1 MKLLKNNAAHLG
13 GRAGFTMIELA
24 ICLGI
29 IAFALVA
36 IIGVLPVGINVQKDN
51 REETVINQDGMFW
64 MEAIRSGSTGMNDL
78 TNHVVF
84 IEIDPAQGSNQK
96 VYRWEPLAAKPG
108 DGHMEL
114 PRGVQGAAIIG
125 LLSMPAQADLV
136 GPVTVRNWPQINNE
150 SRIYNRVR
158 AKVRAISGSAV
169 DKGEAAKEMAFS
181 YRLTS
186 EVRPIRT
193 MGDWGNISGNKFA
206 VDANRFRKL
215 NFYEIKLTF
224 QWPEYRFGDEERP
237 GPNKKV
243 FRTVVAGRLVN
254 RNLNLLNSLDLT
266 TGQFQ
271 EDITSPFFFFE
282 PNRFSVPKVV
292 AGK

>member
-1 MKLLKNNAAHLG
+1 MKLLKNNAAHLR

-96 VYRWEPLAAKPG
+96 VYRWEPLAAKSG

>member
-1 MKLLKNNAAHLG
+1 MKLLKNNAAHLR
-13 GRAGFTMIELA
+13 GRDGFTMIELA

-136 GPVTVRNWPQINNE
+136 GPVTVRNWPQINNA
-150 SRIYNRVR
+150 SRVYNRVR

-169 DKGEAAKEMAFS
+169 DKGEAAREMAFS

-193 MGDWGNISGNKFA
+193 MGDWGNLSGNKFA

-224 QWPEYRFGDEERP
+224 HWPEYRFGDEERP

-254 RNLNLLNSLDLT
+254 RNLNLLNSLDPT

>member
-1 MKLLKNNAAHLG
+1 MNLRKHNTPPHR
-13 GRAGFTMIELA
+13 GRAGFTIIELV

-36 IIGVLPVGINVQKDN
+36 IIGVLPIGINVQKDN
-51 REETVINQDGMFW
+51 REETIINQDSLYW
-64 MEAIRSGSTGMNDL
+64 MEAIRSGATGMNDL
-78 TNHVVF
+78 TNHIAF
-84 IEIDPAQGSNQK
+84 IEIRNSNSE
-96 VYRWEPLAAKPG
+96 VYRWEPIPAAAG
-108 DGHMEL
+108 DSHIEL

-136 GPVTVRNWPQINNE
+136 GPVTVRNWPQINNQ
-150 SRIYNRVR
+150 SQRYNLIR

-169 DKGEAAKEMAFS
+169 DKGEAAREMAFS

-193 MGDWGNISGNKFA
+193 MGDWGNLSGNKLA

-224 QWPEYRFGDEERP
+224 HWPEYRFGDEERP

-254 RNLNLLNSLDLT
+254 RNLNLLNTLDLT

>member
-1 MKLLKNNAAHLG
+1 MNLRKHNAPQYR
-13 GRAGFTMIELA
+13 GRTGFTIIELA

-36 IIGVLPVGINVQKDN
+36 IIGVLPIGINVQKDN
-51 REETVINQDGMFW
+51 REETIINQDGMYW
-64 MEAIRSGSTGMNDL
+64 IEAIRSGATGMNDL
-78 TNHVVF
+78 TNHVTF
-84 IEIDPAQGSNQK
+84 IEIQGSNSE
-96 VYRWEPLAAKPG
+96 VYRWEPVPAEA
-108 DGHMEL
+108 GHSHIEL

-136 GPVTVRNWPQINNE
+136 GPVTVKNWPQINNQ
-150 SRIYNRVR
+150 SQQYNRIR

-193 MGDWGNISGNKFA
+193 MGDWGNLSDNPLA
-206 VDANRFRKL
+206 MDANQFRKL

-224 QWPEYRFGDEERP
+224 QWPEYVFGGEERP
-237 GPNKKV
+237 GPNRKV

-254 RNLNLLNSLDLT
+254 RTLDLRRPLEPV
-266 TGQFQ
+266 TGRFQ

-282 PNRFSVPKVV
+282 PNRYSVPKGVV
-292 AGK
+292 GQ

>member
-1 MKLLKNNAAHLG
+1 MKLLRNNVAQHRG
-13 GRAGFTMIELA
+13 QGGFTMIELA

-51 REETVINQDGMFW
+51 REETIINQDGMYW
-64 MEAIRSGSTGMNDL
+64 MEAIRSGATGLNEL
-78 TNHVVF
+78 TNSIVF
-84 IEIDPAQGSNQK
+84 IEIKSSNSK
-96 VYRWEPLAAKPG
+96 VYRWEPVPAGAG
-108 DGHMEL
+108 DSHMEL
-114 PRGVQGAAIIG
+114 PRGVQGAGIIG
-125 LLSMPAQADLV
+125 LLSMPVQADLV
-136 GPVTVRNWPQINNE
+136 GPVTVKNWPQINNQ
-150 SRIYNRVR
+150 SKQYNRIR

-193 MGDWGNISGNKFA
+193 MGDWGNISGDKTA
-206 VDANRFRKL
+206 LDVNRFRKL

-224 QWPEYRFGDEERP
+224 HWPEYEFGGEERP

-243 FRTVVAGRLVN
+243 FRTVAAGRLVN
-254 RNLNLLNSLDLT
+254 RNLNLFNAPDAA
-266 TGQFQ
+266 TGRFQ
-271 EDITSPFFFFE
+271 EDVTSPFFFFE
-282 PNRFSVPKVV
+282 PNRFSIPKV
-292 AGK
+292 ARGQ

>member
-1 MKLLKNNAAHLG
+1 MKLLKNNAAHLR
-13 GRAGFTMIELA
+13 GRDGFTMIELA

-169 DKGEAAKEMAFS
+169 DKGEAAREMAFS

-193 MGDWGNISGNKFA
+193 MGDWGNLSGNKFA

-254 RNLNLLNSLDLT
+254 RNLNLINSPDLT

>member
-1 MKLLKNNAAHLG
+1 MTPRKHNAPWR
-13 GRAGFTMIELA
+13 RAGFTIIELV

-36 IIGVLPVGINVQKDN
+36 IIGVLPIGINVQKDN
-51 REETVINQDGMFW
+51 REETIINQDSLYW
-64 MEAIRSGSTGMNDL
+64 MEAIRSGATGMNDL
-78 TNHVVF
+78 TNHIAF
-84 IEIDPAQGSNQK
+84 IEIRNSNSQ
-96 VYRWEPLAAKPG
+96 VYRWEPIPAAAG
-108 DGHMEL
+108 DSHIEL

-125 LLSMPAQADLV
+125 LLSMPVQADLV
-136 GPVTVRNWPQINNE
+136 GPLTVRNWPQVDTQSGE
-150 SRIYNRVR
+150 YNRIW

-169 DKGEAAKEMAFS
+169 DKGEAAKGMAFS

-193 MGDWGNISGNKFA
+193 MGDWGNLSDNPLA
-206 VDANRFRKL
+206 MDANRFRKL

-224 QWPEYRFGDEERP
+224 QWPEYAFGGEERP
-237 GPNKKV
+237 GPNRKV

-254 RNLNLLNSLDLT
+254 RSLFNPIEQA
-266 TGQFQ
+266 TGRFQ

-282 PNRFSVPKVV
+282 PNRYSVPRGVV
-292 AGK
+292 GQ

>member
-1 MKLLKNNAAHLG
+1 MKLLKNNAAHLR
-13 GRAGFTMIELA
+13 GRNGFTIIELA

-36 IIGVLPVGINVQKDN
+36 IIGVLPIGINVQKDN

-64 MEAIRSGSTGMNDL
+64 MEAIRSGATGMNDL
-78 TNHVVF
+78 TNHIAF
-84 IEIDPAQGSNQK
+84 IEIKGSNSQ
-96 VYRWEPLAAKPG
+96 VYRWEPVPAKAG
-108 DGHMEL
+108 DSHIEL

-136 GPVTVRNWPQINNE
+136 GPVTVENWPQINNQ
-150 SRIYNRVR
+150 SQRYNWIRT
-158 AKVRAISGSAV
+158 KVRAISGSAV
-169 DKGEAAKEMAFS
+169 DQGEAAKEMAFS

-193 MGDWGNISGNKFA
+193 MGDWGNLSGNKLA
-206 VDANRFRKL
+206 MDANRIRKL

-224 QWPEYRFGDEERP
+224 QWPEYIFGGEERP

-254 RNLNLLNSLDLT
+254 RNLNLLNPLDAA

-282 PNRFSVPKVV
+282 PNRFSVPRIA
-292 AGK
+292 AGQ

>member
-1 MKLLKNNAAHLG
+1 MTPRNDNAPRR
-13 GRAGFTMIELA
+13 RAGFTIIELA

-36 IIGVLPVGINVQKDN
+36 IIGVLPIGINVQKDN
-51 REETVINQDGMFW
+51 REETIINQDGQYW
-64 MEAIRSGSTGMNDL
+64 MEAIRSGATGMNDL
-78 TNHVVF
+78 TNHIAF
-84 IEIDPAQGSNQK
+84 IEIQGSNSQ
-96 VYRWEPLAAKPG
+96 VYRWEPVPAAAG
-108 DGHMEL
+108 DGHIEL

-125 LLSMPAQADLV
+125 LLSLPVQADLV
-136 GPVTVRNWPQINNE
+136 GPLTVRNWPQVDTQSGE
-150 SRIYNRVR
+150 YNLIR

-193 MGDWGNISGNKFA
+193 MGDWGNLSGNQFA
-206 VDANRFRKL
+206 QDADRFRKL
-215 NFYEIKLTF
+215 NFYEVKLTF
-224 QWPEYRFGDEERP
+224 QWPEYVFGGEERS

-254 RNLNLLNSLDLT
+254 RNLFT
-266 TGQFQ
+266 PVEAATGRFR

-282 PNRFSVPKVV
+282 PNRYSVPRRVT
-292 AGK
+292 GQ

>member
-1 MKLLKNNAAHLG
+1 MKLRNNKAAYLR
-13 GRAGFTMIELA
+13 GRGGFTMVELA

-36 IIGVLPVGINVQKDN
+36 IIGVLPIGINVQKDN
-51 REETVINQDGMFW
+51 REETIINQDGMYW
-64 MEAIRSGSTGMNDL
+64 MEAIRSGATGINDL
-78 TNHVVF
+78 ADHVAF
-84 IEIDPAQGSNQK
+84 IEIRNSNSQ
-96 VYRWEPLAAKPG
+96 VYRWEPVPAGAG
-108 DGHMEL
+108 DSHMEL
-114 PRGVQGAAIIG
+114 PRGVQGAAIVG
-125 LLSMPAQADLV
+125 LLSMPVHADLV
-136 GPVTVRNWPQINNE
+136 GPVTVRNWPQVDTQYGE
-150 SRIYNRVR
+150 YNLIR

-193 MGDWGNISGNKFA
+193 AGDWGNLTGNKLA
-206 VDANRFRKL
+206 LDANRFRKL

-224 QWPEYRFGDEERP
+224 QWPEYIFGGEEHP

-254 RNLNLLNSLDLT
+254 RNLNLLNPLDT
-266 TGQFQ
+266 ATGQFQ
-271 EDITSPFFFFE
+271 EDVTSPFFFFE
-282 PNRFSVPKVV
+282 PNKFSVPKV
-292 AGK
+292 ARGQ

>member
-1 MKLLKNNAAHLG
+1 MKALRKSSFFLRG
-13 GRAGFTMIELA
+13 QGGFTMIELA

-29 IAFALVA
+29 IAFALIA

-51 REETVINQDGMFW
+51 REETIINQDGMYW
-64 MEAIRSGSTGMNDL
+64 MEAIRSGAIGMNEL

-84 IEIDPAQGSNQK
+84 IEIQGSDSEF
-96 VYRWEPLAAKPG
+96 YRWEPLPARAG
-108 DGHMEL
+108 DSHIEL
-114 PRGVQGAAIIG
+114 PRGVKGAAIIG
-125 LLSMPAQADLV
+125 LLSMPAQAELD
-136 GPVTVRNWPQINNE
+136 GPFAVRNWPQINNE
-150 SRIYNRVR
+150 SRRYNRIR
-158 AKVRAISGSAV
+158 AKIRAISGSAV
-169 DKGEAAKEMAFS
+169 DQGEAAKEMAFS

-193 MGDWGNISGNKFA
+193 MGDWGNLSTNRVA
-206 VDANRFRKL
+206 MAANRFRKL

-224 QWPEYRFGDEERP
+224 QWPEYNFGGEERP

-254 RNLNLLNSLDLT
+254 RTLDLRNSLDLA
-266 TGQFQ
+266 TGQFK

-282 PNRFSVPKVV
+282 PNRFSIPKMVV
-292 AGK
+292 DQ

>member
-1 MKLLKNNAAHLG
+1 MKLLKNNAAHLR
-13 GRAGFTMIELA
+13 GRDGFTMIELA

-96 VYRWEPLAAKPG
+96 VYRWEPLAAKSG

>member
-1 MKLLKNNAAHLG
+1 MNLRKHNTPPHR
-13 GRAGFTMIELA
+13 GRAGFTIIELV

-36 IIGVLPVGINVQKDN
+36 IIGVLPIGINVQKDN
-51 REETVINQDGMFW
+51 REETIINQDSLYW
-64 MEAIRSGSTGMNDL
+64 MEAIRSGATGMNDL
-78 TNHVVF
+78 TNHIAF
-84 IEIDPAQGSNQK
+84 IEIRNSNSQ
-96 VYRWEPLAAKPG
+96 VYRWEPIPAAAG
-108 DGHMEL
+108 DSHIEL

-125 LLSMPAQADLV
+125 LLSMPVQADLV
-136 GPVTVRNWPQINNE
+136 GPLTVRNWPQVDTQSGE
-150 SRIYNRVR
+150 YNRIW

-193 MGDWGNISGNKFA
+193 MGDWGNLSDNPLA
-206 VDANRFRKL
+206 MDANRFRKL

-224 QWPEYRFGDEERP
+224 QWPEYAFGGEERP
-237 GPNKKV
+237 GPNRKV
-243 FRTVVAGRLVN
+243 FRTVIAGRLVN
-254 RNLNLLNSLDLT
+254 RSLFNPVEAA
-266 TGQFQ
+266 TGRFQ

-282 PNRFSVPKVV
+282 PNRYSVPRRVT
-292 AGK
+292 GQ

>member
-1 MKLLKNNAAHLG
+1 MTPRKHNALWR
-13 GRAGFTMIELA
+13 RAGFTIIELV

-36 IIGVLPVGINVQKDN
+36 IIGVLPIGINVQKDN
-51 REETVINQDGMFW
+51 REETIINQDGLYW
-64 MEAIRSGSTGMNDL
+64 MEALRSGATGMNDL
-78 TNHVVF
+78 TNHIAF
-84 IEIDPAQGSNQK
+84 IEIRNSNSQ
-96 VYRWEPLAAKPG
+96 VYRWEPVPAAAG
-108 DGHMEL
+108 DSHIEL

-125 LLSMPAQADLV
+125 LLSLPVQADLV
-136 GPVTVRNWPQINNE
+136 GPLTVRNWPQVDTQSGE
-150 SRIYNRVR
+150 YNRIR

-169 DKGEAAKEMAFS
+169 DKGEAAKGMAFS

-193 MGDWGNISGNKFA
+193 MGDWGNLSDNPLA
-206 VDANRFRKL
+206 MDANRFRKL

-224 QWPEYRFGDEERP
+224 QWPEYAFGGEERP
-237 GPNKKV
+237 GPNRKV

-254 RNLNLLNSLDLT
+254 RSLFNPIEPV
-266 TGQFQ
+266 TGRFQ

-282 PNRFSVPKVV
+282 PNRYSVPKGVV
-292 AGK
+292 SQ

>member
-1 MKLLKNNAAHLG
+1 M
-13 GRAGFTMIELA
+13 
-24 ICLGI
+24 
-29 IAFALVA
+29 
-36 IIGVLPVGINVQKDN
+36 
-51 REETVINQDGMFW
+51 
-64 MEAIRSGSTGMNDL
+64 
-78 TNHVVF
+78 
-84 IEIDPAQGSNQK
+84 
-96 VYRWEPLAAKPG
+96 AAKPG

-169 DKGEAAKEMAFS
+169 DKGEAAREMAFS

-193 MGDWGNISGNKFA
+193 MGDWGNLSGNKFA

>member
-1 MKLLKNNAAHLG
+1 M
-13 GRAGFTMIELA
+13 
-24 ICLGI
+24 
-29 IAFALVA
+29 
-36 IIGVLPVGINVQKDN
+36 LPIGINVQKDN

-64 MEAIRSGSTGMNDL
+64 MEAIRSGATGMNDL
-78 TNHVVF
+78 TNHIAF
-84 IEIDPAQGSNQK
+84 IEIKGSNSQ
-96 VYRWEPLAAKPG
+96 VYRWEPVPAKAG
-108 DGHMEL
+108 DSHIEL

-136 GPVTVRNWPQINNE
+136 GPVTVENWPQINNQ
-150 SRIYNRVR
+150 SQQYNWIR

-193 MGDWGNISGNKFA
+193 MGDWGNLSGNKLA
-206 VDANRFRKL
+206 MDANRIRKL

-224 QWPEYRFGDEERP
+224 QWPEYIFGGEERP

-254 RNLNLLNSLDLT
+254 RNLNLLNPLDAA

-282 PNRFSVPKVV
+282 PNRFSVPRIA
-292 AGK
+292 AGQ

>member
-1 MKLLKNNAAHLG
+1 MTPRKHNAPWR
-13 GRAGFTMIELA
+13 RAGFTIIELV

-36 IIGVLPVGINVQKDN
+36 IIGVLPIGINVQKDN
-51 REETVINQDGMFW
+51 REETIINQDSLYW
-64 MEAIRSGSTGMNDL
+64 MEAIRSGATGMNHL
-78 TNHVVF
+78 TNHIAF
-84 IEIDPAQGSNQK
+84 IEIRNSNSQ
-96 VYRWEPLAAKPG
+96 VYRWEPVPAAAG
-108 DGHMEL
+108 DSHIEL

-125 LLSMPAQADLV
+125 LLSLPVQADLV
-136 GPVTVRNWPQINNE
+136 GPLTVRNWPQVDTQSGE
-150 SRIYNRVR
+150 YNRIR

-193 MGDWGNISGNKFA
+193 MGDWGNLSDNPLA
-206 VDANRFRKL
+206 MDANRFRKL

-224 QWPEYRFGDEERP
+224 HWPEYAFGGEERP
-237 GPNKKV
+237 GPNSKV

-254 RNLNLLNSLDLT
+254 RSLFNPIEPV
-266 TGQFQ
+266 TGRFQ

-282 PNRFSVPKVV
+282 PNRYSVPKGVV
-292 AGK
+292 SQ

>member
-1 MKLLKNNAAHLG
+1 MTLRKHNTPPYR
-13 GRAGFTMIELA
+13 GRAGFTIIELV

-36 IIGVLPVGINVQKDN
+36 IIGVLPIGINVQKDN
-51 REETVINQDGMFW
+51 REETIINQDSLYW
-64 MEAIRSGSTGMNDL
+64 MEAIRSGATGMNDL
-78 TNHVVF
+78 TNHIAF
-84 IEIDPAQGSNQK
+84 IEIRNSNSQ
-96 VYRWEPLAAKPG
+96 VYRWEPIPAAAG
-108 DGHMEL
+108 DSHIEL

-125 LLSMPAQADLV
+125 LLSMPVQADLV
-136 GPVTVRNWPQINNE
+136 GPLTVRNWPQVDTQSGE
-150 SRIYNRVR
+150 YNRIW

-169 DKGEAAKEMAFS
+169 DKGEAAKGMAFS

-193 MGDWGNISGNKFA
+193 MGDWGNLSDNPLA
-206 VDANRFRKL
+206 MDANRFRKL

-224 QWPEYRFGDEERP
+224 QWPEYAFGGEERP
-237 GPNKKV
+237 GPNRKV

-254 RNLNLLNSLDLT
+254 RSLFNPIEPV
-266 TGQFQ
+266 TGRFQ

-282 PNRFSVPKVV
+282 PNRYSVPKGVV
-292 AGK
+292 SQ

>member
-1 MKLLKNNAAHLG
+1 MKLLKNNVAHLR
-13 GRAGFTMIELA
+13 GRDGFTMIELA

-150 SRIYNRVR
+150 SRIYNRVQ

-169 DKGEAAKEMAFS
+169 DKGEAAREMAFS

-193 MGDWGNISGNKFA
+193 MGDWGNLSGNKLA

-224 QWPEYRFGDEERP
+224 QWPEYRFGHEERP

-254 RNLNLLNSLDLT
+254 RNLNLLNSLDPT

>member
-1 MKLLKNNAAHLG
+1 MTPHKHRAPR
-13 GRAGFTMIELA
+13 GRAGFTIIELV
-24 ICLGI
+24 ICLGV

-36 IIGVLPVGINVQKDN
+36 IIGVLPIGINVQKDN
-51 REETVINQDGMFW
+51 REETIINQDGLYW
-64 MEAIRSGSTGMNDL
+64 MEAIRSGATGMNDL
-78 TNHVVF
+78 TNHVTF
-84 IEIDPAQGSNQK
+84 IEIQGSNSK
-96 VYRWEPLAAKPG
+96 FYRWEPVPAATG
-108 DGHMEL
+108 DSHIEL

-125 LLSMPAQADLV
+125 LLSMPAQADLA
-136 GPVTVRNWPQINNE
+136 GPHTVENWPQINNQ
-150 SRIYNRVR
+150 SQRYNWIR

-169 DKGEAAKEMAFS
+169 DKGEAAREMAFS

-193 MGDWGNISGNKFA
+193 MGDWGNLSGNKFA
-206 VDANRFRKL
+206 MDANRFRKL

-224 QWPEYRFGDEERP
+224 QWPEYVFGGEERP

-254 RNLNLLNSLDLT
+254 RSLFKPIEAA
-266 TGQFQ
+266 TGRFQ

-282 PNRFSVPKVV
+282 PNRYSVPRGVT
-292 AGK
+292 GQ

>member
-1 MKLLKNNAAHLG
+1 MTPRKHNAPWR
-13 GRAGFTMIELA
+13 RAGFTIIELV

-36 IIGVLPVGINVQKDN
+36 IIGVLPIGINVQKDN
-51 REETVINQDGMFW
+51 REETIINQDGMFW
-64 MEAIRSGSTGMNDL
+64 MEAIRSGATGMNDL
-78 TNHVVF
+78 TNHIAF
-84 IEIDPAQGSNQK
+84 IEIRNSNSQ
-96 VYRWEPLAAKPG
+96 VYRWEPVPAAAG
-108 DGHMEL
+108 DSHIEL

-125 LLSMPAQADLV
+125 LLSLPVQADLV
-136 GPVTVRNWPQINNE
+136 GPLRVRNWPQVDTQSGE
-150 SRIYNRVR
+150 YNRIR

-193 MGDWGNISGNKFA
+193 MGDWGNLSDNPLA
-206 VDANRFRKL
+206 MDADRFRKL

-224 QWPEYRFGDEERP
+224 HWPEYAFGGEERP
-237 GPNKKV
+237 GPNRKV

-254 RNLNLLNSLDLT
+254 RSLFNPIEPV
-266 TGQFQ
+266 TGRFQ

-282 PNRFSVPKVV
+282 PNRYSVPKGVV
-292 AGK
+292 SQ

>member
-1 MKLLKNNAAHLG
+1 MKLLKNNAAHLR
-13 GRAGFTMIELA
+13 GRDGFTMIELA

-136 GPVTVRNWPQINNE
+136 GPVTVRNWPQINNQ
-150 SRIYNRVR
+150 SQRYNRIR

-193 MGDWGNISGNKFA
+193 MGDWGNLSGNKLA
-206 VDANRFRKL
+206 MNANQFRKL

-224 QWPEYRFGDEERP
+224 QWPEYIFGGEERP
-237 GPNKKV
+237 GPNRKV
-243 FRTVVAGRLVN
+243 FRTVAAGRLVN
-254 RNLNLLNSLDLT
+254 RNLNLLNPLDAA
-266 TGQFQ
+266 TGRFQ

-282 PNRFSVPKVV
+282 PNKFTVPKV
-292 AGK
+292 ARGQ

>member
-1 MKLLKNNAAHLG
+1 MKLLKHYAAHLR
-13 GRAGFTMIELA
+13 GRDGFTMIELA

-36 IIGVLPVGINVQKDN
+36 IIGVLPVGINVQKDH

-136 GPVTVRNWPQINNE
+136 GPVTVRNWQQINYE

-169 DKGEAAKEMAFS
+169 DKGEAAREMAFS

-193 MGDWGNISGNKFA
+193 MGDWGNLSGNKFA

>member
-1 MKLLKNNAAHLG
+1 MKLLRNNVAQHSSQ
-13 GRAGFTMIELA
+13 AGFTMIELA

-51 REETVINQDGMFW
+51 REETIINQDGQYW
-64 MEAIRSGSTGMNDL
+64 MEAIRSGATGLNEL
-78 TNHVVF
+78 TNSIAF
-84 IEIDPAQGSNQK
+84 IEIQSSDSK
-96 VYRWEPLAAKPG
+96 LYRWEPLPARAG
-108 DGHMEL
+108 DSHIEL

-125 LLSMPAQADLV
+125 LLSMPVQADLV
-136 GPVTVRNWPQINNE
+136 GPVTVKNWPQINNE
-150 SRIYNRVR
+150 SHRYNRIR

-169 DKGEAAKEMAFS
+169 DKGEAAKDMAFS

-193 MGDWGNISGNKFA
+193 MGDWGNISGDKTA
-206 VDANRFRKL
+206 LDANRFRKL

-224 QWPEYRFGDEERP
+224 QWPEYIFGGEERP

-243 FRTVVAGRLVN
+243 FRAVAAGRLVN
-254 RNLNLLNSLDLT
+254 RNLNLLNVPDAA
-266 TGQFQ
+266 TGRFQ
-271 EDITSPFFFFE
+271 EDATSPFFFFE
-282 PNRFSVPKVV
+282 PNRFSIPKV
-292 AGK
+292 ARAQ

>member
-1 MKLLKNNAAHLG
+1 MKLLKNNAAHLR
-13 GRAGFTMIELA
+13 GRDGFTMIELA

-169 DKGEAAKEMAFS
+169 DKGEAAREMAFS

-193 MGDWGNISGNKFA
+193 MGDWGNLSGNKFA

-224 QWPEYRFGDEERP
+224 QWPEYRFGHEERP